1 MIVANLVSVSSH
13 LPPNY
18 VPRIK
23 DLVIVYTEHKAL
35 KPIFVFGQTEKRRIA
50 TWLDR
55 LGEFDIKLVHRPSR
69 NQQEQQT
76 ASVDMVG
83 ERC

>member
-1 MIVANLVSVSSH
+1 MIVANPVTASSH
-13 LPPNY
+13 LPPSHL
-18 VPRIK
+18 PRMKHSVVVYK
-23 DLVIVYTEHKAL
+23 DHKAS

-55 LGEFDIKLVHRPSR
+55 LGEFEIKLVHRPSR
-69 NQQEQQT
+69 DQQEQQT

-83 ERC
+83 ECR